1 MIVKEEKNKKMLD
14 LLAEQKILLKAKIAC
29 ADRLTQ
35 LNDELHKIHNDIARA
50 CIEEFGSHDYI
61 EEREDGMYGERF
73 YICSRCNFMC

>member
-73 YICSRCNFMC
+73 YICSRCNFMR

>member
-1 MIVKEEKNKKMLD
+1 MTSKEEKNKKMLD
-14 LLAEQKILLKAKIAC
+14 LLVEQKNLLKAKIAC

-35 LNDELHKIHNDIARA
+35 LNDELHNIQNDISNA
-50 CIEEFGSHDYI
+50 CVEQFGSHDYI

>member
-1 MIVKEEKNKKMLD
+1 MVKEEKNKKMLD
-14 LLAEQKILLKAKIAC
+14 LLAEQKKLLKAKIAC

-73 YICSRCNFMC
+73 YICSRCNFMS